1 VGGSLLKDTKT
12 DLFNCGKEL
21 FSRKGFKDTNVS
33 DITKSV
39 GIGTGTFYNYYSS
52 KEELFMAIFM
62 EENEK
67 LKKKILKSIELEK
80 DLRCLVKELMLLNL
94 KGMKSNPIL
103 KEWYNKDVFD
113 KIEQHFRKDKG
124 MERLDFMYNDFSEI
138 IKKWQADGKMRDD
151 IDSGMI
157 MAIFTAIVTVE
168 THKEEIGFQY
178 FPQVLDYLTEF
189 TMKGLAGG
197 GTQKNHEMTK

>member
-1 VGGSLLKDTKT
+1 MKDTKT
-12 DLFNCGKEL
+12 DLFNCGKEQ
-21 FSRKGFKDTNVS
+21 FGRKGFKDTNVS
-33 DITKSV
+33 DITKAV

-62 EENEK
+62 KENEK

-80 DLRCLVKELMLLNL
+80 DPQSLVKELMLLNL

-113 KIEQHFRKDKG
+113 KIEQHFREDKG

-138 IKKWQADGKMRDD
+138 IKKWQVDGKMRSD

-157 MAIFTAIVTVE
+157 MAIFMAIVTVE
-168 THKEEIGFQY
+168 THKEEIGLQY

-189 TMKGLAGG
+189 TMKGLADG
-197 GTQKNHEMTK
+197 GTHLK

>member
-1 VGGSLLKDTKT
+1 MKDTKT

-80 DLRCLVKELMLLNL
+80 DPLSLVKELMLLNL

-113 KIEQHFRKDKG
+113 KIEQHFREDKG

-138 IKKWQADGKMRDD
+138 IKKWQADGKMRND

-168 THKEEIGFQY
+168 THKEEIGLQY

-197 GTQKNHEMTK
+197 DH

>member
-168 THKEEIGFQY
+168 THKRKLGFST
-178 FPQVLDYLTEF
+178 FLRFWITSRSLR
-189 TMKGLAGG
+189 
-197 GTQKNHEMTK
+197 

>member
-1 VGGSLLKDTKT
+1 MKDTKT

-52 KEELFMAIFM
+52 KEELFMAIYM

-67 LKKKILKSIELEK
+67 LKKKILKSI
-80 DLRCLVKELMLLNL
+80 DLDQDPRSLVKELMLLNL

-113 KIEQHFRKDKG
+113 KIEQHFREDKG

-138 IKKWQADGKMRDD
+138 IKKWQADGKMRND

-157 MAIFTAIVTVE
+157 MAIFTAIVTIE
-168 THKEEIGFQY
+168 THKEEIGLQY
-178 FPQVLDYLTEF
+178 FPQILDYLTEF
-189 TMKGLAGG
+189 TMNGLAGG
-197 GTQKNHEMTK
+197 GTQSGD

>member
-1 VGGSLLKDTKT
+1 MKDTKT

-62 EENEK
+62 EENQK

-80 DLRCLVKELMLLNL
+80 DPLSLVKELMLLNL

-113 KIEQHFRKDKG
+113 KIEQHFREDKG

-138 IKKWQADGKMRDD
+138 IKKWQADGKMRND

-168 THKEEIGFQY
+168 THKEEIGLQY

-197 GTQKNHEMTK
+197 DH

>member
-1 VGGSLLKDTKT
+1 VGGLLLKDTKT

-52 KEELFMAIFM
+52 KEELFMAIFL

-67 LKKKILKSIELEK
+67 LKEKILKSIDLEK
-80 DLRCLVKELMLLNL
+80 DPRSLVKELMLLNL

-103 KEWYNKDVFD
+103 NEWYNKDVFD

-124 MERLDFMYNDFSEI
+124 MERLDFMYYDFSEI
-138 IKKWQADGKMRDD
+138 IKKWQADGKMRSD
-151 IDSGMI
+151 IDSRMI

-197 GTQKNHEMTK
+197 GTQKNVK

>member
-1 VGGSLLKDTKT
+1 MKDTKT

-21 FSRKGFKDTNVS
+21 FSRKGFKDTNVT

-39 GIGTGTFYNYYSS
+39 GIGTGTFYNYHSS
-52 KEELFMAIFM
+52 KEELFMAIYM

-67 LKKKILKSIELEK
+67 LKKKILKSI
-80 DLRCLVKELMLLNL
+80 DLDQDPRSLVKELMLLNL
-94 KGMKSNPIL
+94 EGMKSNPIL

-113 KIEQHFRKDKG
+113 KIEQHFREDKG

-138 IKKWQADGKMRDD
+138 IKKWQADGKMRND

-157 MAIFTAIVTVE
+157 MAIFTAIVTIE
-168 THKEEIGFQY
+168 THKEEIGLQY
-178 FPQVLDYLTEF
+178 FPQILDYLTEF
-189 TMKGLAGG
+189 TMNGLVGG
-197 GTQKNHEMTK
+197 GTQSGD

>member
-1 VGGSLLKDTKT
+1 MKDTKT

-80 DLRCLVKELMLLNL
+80 DPLSLVKELMLLNL

-113 KIEQHFRKDKG
+113 KIEQHFREDKG
-124 MERLDFMYNDFSEI
+124 MERLNFMYNDFSEI
-138 IKKWQADGKMRDD
+138 IKKWQADGKMRND

-168 THKEEIGFQY
+168 THKEEIGLQY

-197 GTQKNHEMTK
+197 GTQKNHVMTK

>member
-1 VGGSLLKDTKT
+1 MKDTKT

-21 FSRKGFKDTNVS
+21 FSSKGFKDTNVS
-33 DITKSV
+33 DITKSA

-52 KEELFMAIFM
+52 KEELFMAIYM

-67 LKKKILKSIELEK
+67 LKKSILKSINSDQDPLS
-80 DLRCLVKELMLLNL
+80 LVKEIMLLNL
-94 KGMKSNPIL
+94 QGMNSNPIL
-103 KEWYNKDVFD
+103 KEWYNKDIFN
-113 KIEQHFRKDKG
+113 KIEQHFREEKG
-124 MERLDFMYNDFSEI
+124 LERLDFMYNDFSEI
-138 IKKWQADGKMRDD
+138 IKKWQIEGKMRSD

-168 THKEEIGFQY
+168 THKEEIGLQY

-189 TMKGLAGG
+189 TIKGLTGDVKQDG
-197 GTQKNHEMTK
+197 D